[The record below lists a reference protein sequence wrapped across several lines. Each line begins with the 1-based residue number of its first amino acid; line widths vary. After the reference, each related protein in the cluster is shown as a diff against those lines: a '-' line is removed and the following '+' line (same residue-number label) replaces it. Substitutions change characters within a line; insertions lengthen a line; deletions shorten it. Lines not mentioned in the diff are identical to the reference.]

1 MKEIDDHFIEK
12 ISVDVY
18 TESVENAK
26 SIEKNIDNFI
36 EDYII
41 PSIDKYLNE
50 LEREL
55 HFASIQI
62 PEISI
67 SLELM
72 KDDFSDPRFVQ
83 QAFINQ
89 FKRAISKAISTTAIN
104 DINEREK
111 KDVHVSGNWAQDSF
125 SIDGNKASLA
135 LNSVENTL
143 KSWIYFFEY
152 GKLPWYYSVSQGREN
167 FTWDKIST
175 FLSKSLDRK
184 ELLKKFK
191 QESFVDRIFSQYSND
206 EVKHLIWIMI
216 ENSSLIAKPHYNQII
231 EQLGIDQ
238 AIYFFRCII
247 GLALKKEMNF
257 NEDIIFQVY
266 HSKVGSSA
274 RKIVEKIFREV
285 IKFDDIKGRKN
296 VLPLVREFLEGKI
309 EYADELSGM
318 KKEREVI
325 SEDTP
330 ETHYI
335 NNAGLILLHPFL
347 KAFFIDCQLMDENG
361 EIVDVDL
368 AVHALHFLST
378 KEEKAFDF
386 ELVFEKYLIGLSQNI
401 IIAREV
407 EISNEIKEKTD
418 KLMGALKENWK
429 RLGNTGLDTI
439 RNEFINR
446 SGKLVTEE
454 HSHHL
459 FVERKAQD
467 ILLDSIPWNI
477 SLVKLPWQKRHLFV
491 NW

>member
-1 MKEIDDHFIEK
+1 
-12 ISVDVY
+12 
-18 TESVENAK
+18 
-26 SIEKNIDNFI
+26 
-36 EDYII
+36 
-41 PSIDKYLNE
+41 
-50 LEREL
+50 
-55 HFASIQI
+55 
-62 PEISI
+62 
-67 SLELM
+67 
-72 KDDFSDPRFVQ
+72 
-83 QAFINQ
+83 
-89 FKRAISKAISTTAIN
+89 
-104 DINEREK
+104 
-111 KDVHVSGNWAQDSF
+111 
-125 SIDGNKASLA
+125 
-135 LNSVENTL
+135 
-143 KSWIYFFEY
+143 
-152 GKLPWYYSVSQGREN
+152 
-167 FTWDKIST
+167 
-175 FLSKSLDRK
+175 
-184 ELLKKFK
+184 
-191 QESFVDRIFSQYSND
+191 
-206 EVKHLIWIMI
+206 
-216 ENSSLIAKPHYNQII
+216 
-231 EQLGIDQ
+231 
-238 AIYFFRCII
+238 
-247 GLALKKEMNF
+247 MNF

-266 HSKVGSSA
+266 DSKVGSSA

-285 IKFDDIKGRKN
+285 IKFDDIKGRNK

-318 KKEREVI
+318 KKDWEVI

-361 EIVDVDL
+361 EIIDVDL

-386 ELVFEKYLIGLSQNI
+386 ELVFEKYLIGISQNI

-446 SGKLVTEE
+446 SGKLVIEE